1 MALSEVQK
9 LFMATVTEGIVLLFV
24 TFVVIMLYVRFA
36 RRKRTAAL
44 TLAVAFSFWDVA
56 IICLFIMRLLSYL
69 VESGRLSYSYA
80 FSDLGI
86 TLGYVFSA
94 ISNVFI
100 LVFCAIVFAQSPLFR
115 KTGMLS
121 AIVVGALNGITVGM
135 LIGNAITAV
144 PDAPVYKLGP
154 TIYHLLLTILSF
166 SALIIFTSQPYR
178 QSTSKWEKAGFRF
191 IILSGIFGIL
201 IYLCFALDVAL
212 GDFAAE
218 IFGDGYTIFF
228 FLAYVF
234 AVLMCSF
241 AYLGYVMPKFVRDY
255 YQIQEE
261 KEREKQIS

>member
-1 MALSEVQK
+1 MALSNVQK
-9 LFMATVTEGIVLLFV
+9 LFMATITEGIVLLFV

-36 RRKRTAAL
+36 TRKRNAAL
-44 TLAVAFSFWDVA
+44 VLAVAFSFWDIA

-86 TLGYVFSA
+86 TLGYAFSA
-94 ISNVFI
+94 VSNVFI
-100 LVFCAIVFAQSPLFR
+100 VVFCTIVFSQSPIFR
-115 KTGMLS
+115 KTGIFS
-121 AIVVGALNGITVGM
+121 AMVVGTLNGITVGM
-135 LIGNAITAV
+135 LIGSAINAL
-144 PDAPVYKLGP
+144 PNAPEYNLGP

-191 IILSGIFGIL
+191 IILSGVFGIM

-212 GDFAAE
+212 GDFASS
-218 IFGDGYTIFF
+218 IFGDGYTVFF

-234 AVLMCSF
+234 AILMCSF

-255 YQIQEE
+255 YQKQEE

>member
-24 TFVVIMLYVRFA
+24 TFVVIMLYVRYA
-36 RRKRTAAL
+36 KRRKTAAIA
-44 TLAVAFSFWDVA
+44 LAIAFSFWDIA
-56 IICLFIMRLLSYL
+56 IICLFVMRLLSYL
-69 VESGRLSYSYA
+69 IASGKMADRGVS

-86 TLGYVFSA
+86 NLGYAFSA

-100 LVFCAIVFAQSPLFR
+100 LLFVVIVFSQSAIFR
-115 KTGMLS
+115 KTGMFSVIL
-121 AIVVGALNGITVGM
+121 VGLLNGITVGM
-135 LIGNAITAV
+135 LFGNTIETWPSPA
-144 PDAPVYKLGP
+144 YNLGP

-166 SALIIFTSQPYR
+166 SALIIFTRQPFQ
-178 QSTSKWEKAGFRF
+178 QSTTKWEKAGFRF

-212 GDFAAE
+212 GDFASS

-234 AVLMCSF
+234 AILMCSF
-241 AYLGYVMPKFVRDY
+241 AYLGYVMPKFVREY
-255 YQIQEE
+255 YQKQEDQ
-261 KEREKQIS
+261 EREKQIS